1 MRRLMLRP
9 MHITITITITGT
21 GTGTTMDMAMQR
33 IPIMHTTTAMTNT
46 TPMRI
51 HVRPAALMTMITGRT
66 LIRRT
71 ITRITTSITKNRPTR
86 TLPRKRFPPR

>member
-21 GTGTTMDMAMQR
+21 TMDMAMQR
-33 IPIMHTTTAMTNT
+33 IPIMHTTTVMTNT

-51 HVRPAALMTMITGRT
+51 HVRPAALMIMITGRT
-66 LIRRT
+66 LIRQT
-71 ITRITTSITKNRPTR
+71 ITRITTNRPTR
-86 TLPRKRFPPR
+86 TPPRKRFPHP